1 MKISIIIPTFN
12 EEKTLLEILKKV
24 NKQKE
29 IYNLEIIISDD
40 NSTDKT
46 KDLLLENKNLYD
58 HVIFNKVNLGKGSA
72 IINSINIVTGDYIL
86 IQDADLEYD
95 PEDYKKLLDPIFKD
109 GADVVYG
116 SRFQGSDPKRILYFS
131 HRVANFILTILVN
144 ILTNINFTDVETGY
158 KLIRTSIFK
167 DLNLKEKTFAFEIE
181 ATMKLARKKIKIYEV
196 GINYFGRT
204 YEEGKKIGI
213 KDGFLALYKIFYYKF
228 FDK

>member
-24 NKQKE
+24 NKQKD
-29 IYNLEIIISDD
+29 IYNLEVIVSDD

-46 KDLLLENKNLYD
+46 KDLLLKNKHLYD
-58 HVIFNKVNLGKGSA
+58 QVIFNKMNLGKGSA
-72 IINSINIVTGDYIL
+72 IINSIDIITGDYIL

-95 PEDYKKLLDPIFKD
+95 PLDYKKLLEPIFKD
-109 GADVVYG
+109 GADAVYG

-131 HRVANFILTILVN
+131 HRVANFFLTILVN
-144 ILTNINFTDVETGY
+144 IFTNINFTDVETGY
-158 KLIRTSIFK
+158 KLIKTSIFK

-181 ATMKLARKKIKIYEV
+181 VTMKLARKKIKIYEV